1 MSPKLERAKEVIEL
15 QFSHEILLKH
25 REHRLVSQELAKCQ
39 VALEQ
44 LRRCHLIPYLVNVPT
59 PERML
64 NWAPAFGVVDGPY
77 ARHLAKW
84 LIPDPKFD
92 GIPAPTLVQPENTRT
107 WNSVDARLGRNSTD
121 KAGVARNRG
130 RRTRGLA
137 GQKLQALPYDYSQP
151 RGKAGPCILKRTSD
165 GKIIKSHEEA
175 AIACGHSINR
185 DKAGGIA
192 GVQPSVVHP
201 APIPTGP
208 AHIFAHGDAM
218 TYSNAC
224 FSVTKRIDDL
234 LESVRIVNPVY
245 SATIQQP
252 LTSFK
257 SLSDAPNLA
266 ELARKK
272 GLDINITELVR
283 EAKTKVEW
291 DFLLSSDDKMD
302 DRKDDFPDGEIDP
315 VD

>member
-64 NWAPAFGVVDGPY
+64 NVTNGQGPALQANMSVQVPQWAPAFGVVDGPY

-218 TYSNAC
+218 TYLNAC

-234 LESVRIVNPVY
+234 LES
-245 SATIQQP
+245 
-252 LTSFK
+252 

-266 ELARKK
+266 ELAKKK

-291 DFLLSSDDKMD
+291 DFLLSLDDKMD